1 MNPAQIAILFLIGY
15 SILITIGF
23 IIKSAKLRKH
33 KALFNVEWIEYPP
46 EPQHFNC
53 KPTAPFKTLGEK
65 MLEDVKAR
73 ASKVRQLCKN
83 KNCTV
88 YFDKDLTSCPACL
101 TKVE

>member
-33 KALFNVEWIEYPP
+33 EALFNVEWIEYPKVP
-46 EPQHFNC
+46 AEHG
-53 KPTAPFKTLGEK
+53 FKTLGEQ

-73 ASKVRQLCKN
+73 ANKVRQLCKN
-83 KNCTV
+83 KNCTIH
-88 YFDKDLTSCPACL
+88 FDKDLTKCPACL